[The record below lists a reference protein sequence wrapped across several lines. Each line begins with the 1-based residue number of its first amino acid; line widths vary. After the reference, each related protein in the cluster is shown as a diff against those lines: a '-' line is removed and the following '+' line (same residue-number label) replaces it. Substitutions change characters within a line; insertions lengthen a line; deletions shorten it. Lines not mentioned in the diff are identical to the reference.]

1 MLILSKTAGK
11 NIEYMEYMAYMP
23 WLGERGYVCNP
34 EVDEIL

>member
-11 NIEYMEYMAYMP
+11 NFEYMENMP